1 MLTRFNTDEIYTF
14 PDSKEKIFEYNNIS
28 LKKIRFPFFDNSIE
42 IFTII
47 FRNLKNLIRL
57 ELGSFVN
64 NETIRIISLYSTE
77 LKELSISSY
86 DVTDEYFTN
95 ILTNCKRLE
104 KIDLRGSSRIDGTCF
119 LNENMVINETLKELK
134 LNVINFNSD
143 KLIEILQ
150 NKGINAQNYLYY

>member
-1 MLTRFNTDEIYTF
+1 MLTRCNTDELYKF
-14 PDSKEKIFEYNNIS
+14 PDSKEKIFEFNNFS
-28 LKKIRFPFFDNSIE
+28 LKKIHFPYFDNSIE

-47 FRNLKNLIRL
+47 FRNLKNLISL
-57 ELGSFVN
+57 ELGSFAN

-77 LKELSISSY
+77 IKELSISSY
-86 DVTDEYFTN
+86 DITDDYFIN

-119 LNENMVINETLKELK
+119 LNENLVINENLKDLK

-143 KLIEILQ
+143 RLIELLQ